1 MMQASGAS
9 DVGLKRDNNE
19 DAWLAME
26 LGDDQALLLVAD
38 GVGGRD
44 AGELASST
52 TAEVFRQLAES
63 GKFKAA
69 AKPEMSEMMLNMA
82 TYKAHS
88 KVSAL
93 AAEADQALS
102 MSCTLTVAL
111 VSGQRADIMQV
122 GDSRCYR
129 YAEGGLEQIT
139 EDQTVARQLFLDGR
153 ISEDKIA
160 SHPDRGTLSQSIG
173 LESTNHPFEPVFYR
187 IELGPGDGL
196 LLCSDGLTDRV
207 AEDELAEAIAN
218 AAAPDDALQALI
230 QLALDAGG
238 HDNIT
243 VVLALMPDERD
254 DESTG

>member
-1 MMQASGAS
+1 MMQISGAS
-9 DVGLKRDNNE
+9 NVGLKRDNNE
-19 DAWLAME
+19 DAWLALD
-26 LGDDQALLLVAD
+26 LGDDQVLLLVAD

-69 AKPEMSEMMLNMA
+69 ARPEMSEMMLKMA
-82 TYKAHS
+82 THKAHS

-93 AAEADQALS
+93 ASESEQALS

-111 VSGQRADIMQV
+111 VTGRRADIMQV

-129 YAEGGLEQIT
+129 FADGRLEQIT
-139 EDQTVARQLFLDGR
+139 DDQTVARQLFLDGR
-153 ISEDKIA
+153 IGEDKIA

-173 LESTNHPFEPVFYR
+173 LETSEHPLDPVFYR
-187 IELGPGDGL
+187 IELSPGEGL
-196 LLCSDGLTDRV
+196 VLCSDGLTDRV
-207 AEDELAEAIAN
+207 DEEALAEAIAS
-218 AAAPDDALQALI
+218 ASAPDDALQALI

-243 VVLALMPDERD
+243 AVLGLLPDEHIN
-254 DESTG
+254 EPTG